1 MRRIKNEKTMGSL
14 MELASAVAK
23 SLTTEKTID
32 FIGECSEICLDNL
45 ISDGLLKDIPVVNT
59 IVALGKLGIS
69 IHDRL
74 FVKKLLTFLIDL
86 QAVSYQER
94 VAMVKKLESD
104 PQYGRKV
111 GEHIIELLDRIESH
125 MKPRMVSLVFK
136 AYSSSMID
144 GVMLHRLNNAIER
157 IPVMEVKNIRKFSD
171 ASQENRNEFDPI
183 SRQAFVNAGL
193 ACVFSGFGALV
204 YEPNDVCSSFLELE
218 LDRVQV

>member
-1 MRRIKNEKTMGSL
+1 MKEKSMRSSV
-14 MELASAVAK
+14 ELGSAVVE
-23 SLTTEKTID
+23 SLTTEKSID
-32 FIGECSEICLDNL
+32 LIKEYAEIGFDNL
-45 ISDGLLKDIPVVNT
+45 ISDGLLKDIPVFNT
-59 IVALGKLGIS
+59 IMAFGRLGIS

-74 FVKKLLTFLIDL
+74 FVKKLLTFLIDF

-144 GVMLHRLNNAIER
+144 AVMLHRLNNAIEG

-171 ASQENRNEFDPI
+171 TSQKMEDEFDPI
-183 SRQAFVNAGL
+183 SLQAFVNAGL
-193 ACVFSGFGALV
+193 ANVFSGFGGLI
-204 YEPNDVCSSFLELE
+204 YKPNDVCSSFLELE
-218 LDRVQV
+218 LDRVPV